1 MSTPRCRELVTKMI
15 FTFQSFL
22 LQLKSN
28 ISIPYTVFILYL
40 FYLDATVM
48 RRNCKYGQNTLTNV
62 SETALRANLAWHRQ

>member
-1 MSTPRCRELVTKMI
+1 MSTPRCHELVTKMI

-48 RRNCKYGQNTLTNV
+48 
-62 SETALRANLAWHRQ
+62 SFS